1 MGHTGREAA
10 ELPQGV
16 LTFLLTDIEGSTP
29 LWERHGAAMGA
40 ALSGIR
46 R

>member
-1 MGHTGREAA
+1 MGRTPA

-29 LWERHGAAMGA
+29 LWSATAPSWARPSPATR
-40 ALSGIR
+40 S
-46 R
+46 

>member
-1 MGHTGREAA
+1 MGRMPDDP

-29 LWERHGAAMGA
+29 WG
-40 ALSGIR
+40 SGTAR
-46 R
+46 PWAPP